1 MSHLS
6 VDTSVPAANPRL
18 AVVLML
24 SATAF
29 IAGTTLMAK
38 ALGTATL
45 GEPLHPLQISHG
57 RFVFA
62 FLFYAVASAVVRL
75 KITQPAW
82 RLHFGRT
89 LFGWGGVSCMF
100 AAAAFIPLSDATS
113 ISFLNPV
120 FAMMLAIP
128 FLGERVGPVR
138 WSAAAIAFAGA
149 LILLRPTPESFQ
161 PAALLALGAAVL
173 MGMEVIFI
181 KKLSGREKP
190 FQILLI
196 NNGIGVCIASAAVV
210 AVWQMPNAAQVA
222 VLASLGV
229 CMALAQ
235 ACFINAVA
243 RAEASFV
250 VPFSYATLVFAAFYD
265 WAVFAQVPD
274 FVSYLGAGIIVSGAA
289 LLAWREAG
297 LAKRQKA

>member
-1 MSHLS
+1 MTQTASN
-6 VDTSVPAANPRL
+6 TAVPSANPRL

-38 ALGTATL
+38 ALGTAAL

-62 FLFYAVASAVVRL
+62 FLFYALASAVARL

-138 WSAAAIAFAGA
+138 WSAAAIAFVGA
-149 LILLRPTPESFQ
+149 LILLRPTPDSFQ

-250 VPFSYATLVFAAFYD
+250 VPFSYATLVFATFYD

-274 FVSYLGAGIIVSGAA
+274 LVSYLGAGVIVSGAA